1 MSFRFAVHSADGK
14 GVPLAVAGKIMIDI
28 QNLISDIG
36 CSQIKTKM
44 RLFNSMPQ
52 ELSDKFVIKINKIT
66 DKGIGSGTG
75 EGGKYLTEMASDTL
89 QETLQYLGSGITET
103 WMEDHFPD
111 SFYRSR
117 IARDLIELCD
127 DLSGYELRY
136 FIDKETFSFKTL
148 DRKNLS
154 KYIGSNVPSREQMIG
169 YVSMD
174 PRSRKMTFLS
184 SDKPVYLSKAVGDRF
199 SQGKIYLVMGTA
211 SKDSSGKIIS
221 LSSVDFMSVAD
232 SISFRDIITPD
243 RYIRLA
249 NNVPVA
255 ISYDKNR
262 KVWEFFCET
271 INLGV
276 SSPTWDDGI
285 VLFHKKFA
293 EMWDLYTMPGKTFS
307 DERDQMIQGYMTTLI
322 PLV

>member
-1 MSFRFAVHSADGK
+1 
-14 GVPLAVAGKIMIDI
+14 
-28 QNLISDIG
+28 
-36 CSQIKTKM
+36 
-44 RLFNSMPQ
+44 
-52 ELSDKFVIKINKIT
+52 
-66 DKGIGSGTG
+66 
-75 EGGKYLTEMASDTL
+75 
-89 QETLQYLGSGITET
+89 
-103 WMEDHFPD
+103 
-111 SFYRSR
+111 
-117 IARDLIELCD
+117 
-127 DLSGYELRY
+127 
-136 FIDKETFSFKTL
+136 
-148 DRKNLS
+148 
-154 KYIGSNVPSREQMIG
+154 
-169 YVSMD
+169 
-174 PRSRKMTFLS
+174 
-184 SDKPVYLSKAVGDRF
+184 
-199 SQGKIYLVMGTA
+199 MGTA

-276 SSPTWDDGI
+276 SSQTWDDGI
-285 VLFHKKFA
+285 MLFHKKFA
-293 EMWDLYTMPGKTFS
+293 EMWDIYTMPGKTFS